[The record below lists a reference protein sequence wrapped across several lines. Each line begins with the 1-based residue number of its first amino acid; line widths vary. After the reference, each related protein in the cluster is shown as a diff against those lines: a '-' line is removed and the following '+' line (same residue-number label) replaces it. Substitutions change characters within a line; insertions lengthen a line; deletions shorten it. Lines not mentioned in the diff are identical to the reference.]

1 MELGGNQAIFIGFKL
16 DSGLRRQI
24 DALTGPDRRYVSDE
38 NSTFLSSACEVH
50 LVLRSFRVEIDRT
63 HHVEAASA
71 QRRDERLPDVGVCV
85 DREPGHY
92 WPRESA
98 QALSAESSPSISSRL
113 S

>member
-1 MELGGNQAIFIGFKL
+1 MFLRPKYESAKRSAVFQPGVCDCFHTAIVG
-16 DSGLRRQI
+16 
-24 DALTGPDRRYVSDE
+24 DE
-38 NSTFLSSACEVH
+38 NSTFLSGAREVH

-63 HHVEAASA
+63 HHVEASDS

-85 DREPGHY
+85 DWEPGHY
-92 WPRESA
+92 RPRESA